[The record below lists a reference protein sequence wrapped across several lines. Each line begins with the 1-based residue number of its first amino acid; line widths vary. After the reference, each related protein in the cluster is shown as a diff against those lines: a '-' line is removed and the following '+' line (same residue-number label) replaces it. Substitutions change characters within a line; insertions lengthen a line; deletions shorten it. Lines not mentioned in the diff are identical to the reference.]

1 MNRTFKLL
9 FFGSVVLNVIL
20 VGVFFGRVT
29 HRFERA
35 PSRQERL
42 ENSLKE
48 FPEPVRS
55 QFRDTLKRMD
65 QEGEPL
71 GSQIQHARDEILR
84 IIVSEPF
91 DEAAFDQQIKKI
103 NELRIQRAQIMTKIV
118 KDVVKNSTPN
128 QRKMLVEMLQRAMP
142 PRPSRS

>member
-1 MNRTFKLL
+1 MNRTFKLA

-84 IIVSEPF
+84 IIVSDPF

>member
-9 FFGSVVLNVIL
+9 FFGSVVLNVLL
-20 VGVFFGRVT
+20 VGVLFGRVT
-29 HRFERA
+29 HRFER
-35 PSRQERL
+35 PSSRQERL

-48 FPEPVRS
+48 FPEPARS
-55 QFRDTLKRMD
+55 RFRDTLKRMD

-71 GSQIQHARDEILR
+71 GSQIQQARDEILR
-84 IIVSEPF
+84 IIVSDPF

-118 KDVVKNSTPN
+118 KDVVKNSTPD

>member
-1 MNRTFKLL
+1 MNRTSKLL
-9 FFGSVVLNVIL
+9 FFGSVVLNVLL
-20 VGVFFGRVT
+20 VGVLFGRVT
-29 HRFERA
+29 HRLERP

-55 QFRDTLKRMD
+55 RFRDTLERMS
-65 QEGEPL
+65 QEGEPV
-71 GSQIQHARDEILR
+71 GNQIQQARDEILR
-84 IIVSEPF
+84 IMVNDPF

-103 NELRIQRAQIMTKIV
+103 NELRIQRAQIITRII
-118 KDVVKNSTPN
+118 KDVVKNSTPD

-142 PRPSRS
+142 PRSSRS

>member
-84 IIVSEPF
+84 IIVSDPF

-118 KDVVKNSTPN
+118 KGVVKNSTPN

>member
-84 IIVSEPF
+84 IIVSDPF

-118 KDVVKNSTPN
+118 KDVVKNSTPD

>member
-84 IIVSEPF
+84 IIVSDPF

>member
-9 FFGSVVLNVIL
+9 LFGSVVLNVLL
-20 VGVFFGRVT
+20 VGVLFGRVT
-29 HRFERA
+29 HRLERP

-48 FPEPVRS
+48 FPEPMRS
-55 QFRDTLKRMD
+55 RFRDTLERMS
-65 QEGEPL
+65 QEGEPV
-71 GSQIQHARDEILR
+71 GNQIQQARDEILR
-84 IIVSEPF
+84 IMVNDPF

-103 NELRIQRAQIMTKIV
+103 NELRIQRALIMTKII
-118 KDVVKNSTPN
+118 KDSVKNSTPD

>member
-9 FFGSVVLNVIL
+9 FFGSVVLNVLL
-20 VGVFFGRVT
+20 VGVLFGRVT
-29 HRFERA
+29 HLFERA

-65 QEGEPL
+65 QEGGPL
-71 GSQIQHARDEILR
+71 GNQIQQARDEILR
-84 IIVSEPF
+84 IIVSDPF

-118 KDVVKNSTPN
+118 KDVVKNSTPD

>member
-9 FFGSVVLNVIL
+9 FFGSFILNVLL
-20 VGVFFGRVT
+20 VGVLFGRVT
-29 HRFERA
+29 HRLERA

-65 QEGEPL
+65 QEGQPL

-118 KDVVKNSTPN
+118 KDVVKNSTPD

>member
-9 FFGSVVLNVIL
+9 FFGSVVLNVLL
-20 VGVFFGRVT
+20 VGVLFGRVT
-29 HRFERA
+29 HRLERA

-42 ENSLKE
+42 ENSLRE

-55 QFRDTLKRMD
+55 RFRDTLKQMD
-65 QEGEPL
+65 QEGEPV
-71 GSQIQHARDEILR
+71 GSEIQQARDEILR
-84 IIVSEPF
+84 IIISDPF

-103 NELRIQRAQIMTKIV
+103 NELRIQRAQIITRII
-118 KDVVKNSTPN
+118 KDVVKNSTPD

-142 PRPSRS
+142 SRPSRS

>member
-71 GSQIQHARDEILR
+71 WSQIQQARDEILR
-84 IIVSEPF
+84 IIVSDPF

>member
-84 IIVSEPF
+84 IIVSDPF
-91 DEAAFDQQIKKI
+91 DETAFDQQIKKI

>member
-9 FFGSVVLNVIL
+9 FFGSVVLNVLL
-20 VGVFFGRVT
+20 VGVLFGRIT
-29 HRFERA
+29 HRLERP

-48 FPEPVRS
+48 FPEPVRAR
-55 QFRDTLKRMD
+55 FRDTLERMS
-65 QEGEPL
+65 QEGEPV
-71 GSQIQHARDEILR
+71 GNQIQQARDDILR
-84 IIVSEPF
+84 IIVNDPF

-103 NELRIQRAQIMTKIV
+103 NELRIQRAEIMTKIIKV
-118 KDVVKNSTPN
+118 TVKNSTPD